1 MTTNRKLTLAEIY
14 PLAYQQD
21 LLKKQSEHYINKAI
35 PNGSIES
42 GYENMP
48 IDFPSVPENSPLI
61 VNSKPPQLL
70 IGTYLKHHW
79 KPLLVV
85 LIVGGIATYVYLKSK
100 ERKEKKSNGNKT
112 PKIIYY
118 NLPKKNQCKL
128 IKVNKNQFK

>member
-35 PNGSIES
+35 TNGSIES

-48 IDFPSVPENSPLI
+48 IDFPSATENLPLI

-79 KPLLVV
+79 KPLLIV
-85 LIVGGIATYVYLKSK
+85 LIVGGVASYVYLKSK
-100 ERKEKKSNGNKT
+100 ERKEKKMAGSQI
-112 PKIIYY
+112 PKILYY
-118 NLPKKNQCKL
+118 NLPKKS
-128 IKVNKNQFK
+128 I